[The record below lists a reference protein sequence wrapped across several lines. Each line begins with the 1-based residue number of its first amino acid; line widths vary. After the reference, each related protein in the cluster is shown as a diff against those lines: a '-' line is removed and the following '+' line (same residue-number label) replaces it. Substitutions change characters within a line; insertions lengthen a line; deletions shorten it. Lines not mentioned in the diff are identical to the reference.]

1 MALIENWNIC
11 INNDHSL
18 LKRQNSFVEIIREIS
33 PIINRY
39 TSLLI
44 NEGNFKVRAIDIED
58 ITQEAFTAIWKIIE
72 KRPDT
77 LTDCHHPGEIVNFFK
92 TRINWTVNDV
102 RKKFN
107 KKDIN
112 NIPFDNNNNLEE
124 EKFNELIFINSVTF
138 PEYYGF
144 ELDLIFEKYTKRNSF
159 CATLIYRY
167 KILDFG
173 ITYQELHDKYEEY
186 KNINPTALAVRM
198 VNCMNKLVQFVQT
211 KLKN

>member
-39 TSLLI
+39 ASLLI
-44 NEGNFKVRAIDIED
+44 NEGNFKFKVIEIED

-72 KRPDT
+72 SKPES
-77 LTDCHHPGEIVNFFK
+77 LTECLHIGEIINFFK
-92 TRINWTVNDV
+92 KRINWTVNDA

-107 KKDIN
+107 NKDKMTSS
-112 NIPFDNNNNLEE
+112 FENNNSEE
-124 EKFNELIFINSVTF
+124 DISNELIFINYVSF

-144 ELDLIFEKYTKRNSF
+144 ELDLIFEKYTKRNPF
-159 CATLIYRY
+159 CSTLIYRY
-167 KILDFG
+167 KIADFG